1 MFNFF
6 IDRPIFSTVVS
17 LIITLA
23 GALAAFGLPIA
34 QYPQIVPPQV
44 QVSASFP
51 GANAD
56 VVTQS
61 IAAPIEQQVNGAK
74 GMLYMDSKSAN
85 DGSYSLT
92 VTFDIGT
99 DQDLDAVDVQNRVAV
114 AQSTLPADVIRQG
127 ITIRKQS
134 TDFLEV
140 LALTAPDG
148 RFDATFLSNYA
159 LLNLQDTL
167 SRIPG
172 VGAVRIFGARDYSMR
187 IWLDPDRMAR
197 LGVTASD
204 VQRVI
209 QEQNVVAPAGRIGV
223 PPVPPGQQMQYSATI
238 RGRLTDPAQY
248 ENMILRAAPD
258 GQIVYLKDIARIELG
273 GADYSINVQENGIPG
288 VFIGIFLQ
296 PDANALDVAD
306 QVKQTMDQ
314 AARRFPA
321 GVVYSIPYSTTPF
334 VTESLKDVLITL
346 GEAFVLVLFVV
357 FLFLQTWRATIIPM
371 LAVPVSLIGTF
382 AAFSAFGFSINTLT
396 LFGLV
401 LAIGIVVDDAIV
413 VVEAVQHRLDTERTS
428 AREATK
434 AAIADVG
441 GPVIAI
447 ALVLAA
453 VFVPVAFLGGLTGQ
467 LYRQFALTLA
477 TSVLLSA
484 VVALT
489 LTPAL
494 CALLLRPAE
503 QERPRRLLG
512 RFFERFN
519 RGFAAFSGRYSA
531 SVAKLARRAALV
543 MLTLLILLAVLY
555 VLVKSRPTGLVP
567 PEDQGFVFAVMQL
580 PPAASL
586 ERTNRAVAQLTRIA
600 NETPGVAG
608 VASLAGFN
616 LLTGLTTSYNSTT
629 FIRLKPWDERKG
641 PGQSADDIVRTLT
654 GRLNAEIREAQAL
667 VLSPPPIRGLGTTGG
682 FDFVVQDRSGGDPKQ
697 FAQVVQNLVGAARK
711 RPEIGFVFPNYD
723 DRTPQ
728 IEFEVDREKVK
739 TFGLALN
746 DVFFT
751 LQTLMGNYYV
761 NDFNLFGR
769 TFRVQMQAEGTARTR
784 PEDVARYYV
793 RNAGGE
799 MVPLSAVLAPRSING
814 PEFYE
819 RYNIY
824 RAATLTG
831 SPAPGYSSGQ
841 AAQAMQEAA
850 AALPAGF
857 GYEWTGAT
865 YQEQKTGGQTAYIF
879 ALSLMFVFLVLAALY
894 ESWAMP
900 VAILLVI
907 PFGVL
912 GAFTGLALR
921 GAVNNVYTQIG
932 LIMLIGLAAKNAI
945 LIVEFAKLARERG
958 VSIVEAARQ
967 GAQLRLR
974 PILMTSFAFIL
985 GTAPLAV
992 ATGAG
997 AGARQAIGTA
1007 VVFGMLF
1014 ATLIGIFVIPVF
1026 YVILQRISERKM
1038 PFRQDE
1044 EPVTDDVQTH
1054 GAGLPAMKGTG
1065 SAEGRP

>member
-6 IDRPIFSTVVS
+6 IDRPVFSTVVS

-23 GALAAFGLPIA
+23 GALAAFGLPIS

-44 QVSASFP
+44 QVSTSFP
-51 GANAD
+51 GANAN

-74 GMLYMDSKSAN
+74 GMIYMDSKSAN

-99 DQDLDAVDVQNRVAV
+99 NQDLDAVDVQNRVAI

-140 LALTAPDG
+140 LALTSPDG
-148 RFDATFLSNYA
+148 RFDTTFMSNYA

-172 VGAVRIFGARDYSMR
+172 VGFVRIFGARDYSMR
-187 IWLDPDRMAR
+187 IWLDPDKMAR
-197 LGVTASD
+197 LGVTAGD
-204 VQRVI
+204 VRNVI

-223 PPVPPGQQMQYSATI
+223 PPVPAGQQMQYSATI
-238 RGRLTDPAQY
+238 AGRLSDPAQY
-248 ENMILRAAPD
+248 ENMIVRAGAN

-273 GADYSINVQENGIPG
+273 GADYSIGVQENGIAG

-296 PDANALDVAD
+296 PDANALDVAR
-306 QVKQTMDQ
+306 QVKITMDD
-314 AARRFPA
+314 AAKRFPQ
-321 GVVYSIPYSTTPF
+321 GMVYSIPYSTTPF

-346 GEAFVLVLFVV
+346 GIAFVLVLIVV

-371 LAVPVSLIGTF
+371 LAIPVSLIGTF
-382 AAFSAFGFSINTLT
+382 AAFSALGFSINTLT

-413 VVEAVQHRLDTERTS
+413 VVEAVQHRLDTEHPS
-428 AREATK
+428 PKEATK

-453 VFVPVAFLGGLTGQ
+453 VFIPVAFLGGLTGQ

-477 TSVLLSA
+477 ISVILSA
-484 VVALT
+484 IVALT

-494 CALLLRPAE
+494 CALLLRPAAH
-503 QERPRRLLG
+503 ERPHGLLG
-512 RFFERFN
+512 RFFDRFN
-519 RGFAAFSGRYSA
+519 RLFDASSNRYSA
-531 SVAKLARRAALV
+531 TVVTLVRHAVLV
-543 MLTLLILLAVLY
+543 MLTFIVIIAALYLLI
-555 VLVKSRPTGLVP
+555 KNRPTGLVP
-567 PEDQGFVFAVMQL
+567 TEDQGYVFAVMQL
-580 PPAASL
+580 PNGASL
-586 ERTNRAVAQLTRIA
+586 ERTNAAVAQLTRIA
-600 NETPGVAG
+600 RETPGVDG
-608 VASLAGFN
+608 VASLSGFN
-616 LLTGLTTSYNSTT
+616 LLTGLTTSYNSTS

-641 PGQSADDIVRTLT
+641 ANESADAIVGTLLR
-654 GRLNAEIREAQAL
+654 RLNSEITEARAL
-667 VLSPPPIRGLGTTGG
+667 VLNPPPIRGLGTTGG
-682 FDFVVQDRSGGDPKQ
+682 FDFILQDRTGGDPKR
-697 FAQVVQNLVGAARK
+697 FGQVLQEVVAAAHK

-728 IEFEVDREKVK
+728 IEYEVDREKVK
-739 TFGLALN
+739 TYGIALT

-751 LQTLMGNYYV
+751 LQALMGSYYI
-761 NDFNLFGR
+761 NDFNLYGR
-769 TFRVQMQAEGTARTR
+769 TFRVQMQAEAGARAS
-784 PEDVARYYV
+784 PDDVNRYYV
-793 RNAGGE
+793 RNTNGD
-799 MVPLSAVLAPRSING
+799 MIPLSAVLRPKSISG

-824 RAATLTG
+824 RAATITG
-831 SPAPGYSSGQ
+831 ATAPGYSSGQ
-841 AAQAMQEAA
+841 AAQAMQEVAA
-850 AALPAGF
+850 ATLPAGF
-857 GYEWTGAT
+857 GYEWTGST
-865 YQEQKTGGQTAYIF
+865 YQELKTGGQTAYIF

-912 GAFTGLALR
+912 GAFVGLLLR
-921 GAVNNVYTQIG
+921 NEVNNVYTQIG

-958 VSIVEAARQ
+958 TAIVESARQ
-967 GAQLRLR
+967 AAQLRLR

-985 GTAPLAV
+985 GTLPLAI

-997 AGARQAIGTA
+997 AGARKSIGTT

-1014 ATLIGIFVIPVF
+1014 ATMLGIFVIPVF
-1026 YVILQRISERKM
+1026 YVVLQRISERKM
-1038 PFRQDE
+1038 PFRREQE
-1044 EPVTDDVQTH
+1044 S
-1054 GAGLPAMKGTG
+1054 GAAD
-1065 SAEGRP
+1065 GRPPATQPE